1 MKTDLDIQKE
11 IKLRK
16 IADVGAELGLSE
28 DDFDLYGKYKAKLND
43 SIMSKEDKNGDVIL
57 VTAITPTKAGEGKTT
72 VSIGLA
78 EALRKIGKNVC
89 LALREPS
96 LGPVMG
102 LKGGATGGGYSQV
115 LPMDEINFHFT
126 GDFHALTSANNLIS
140 ACIDNEI
147 YFNSPLNIDPERV
160 VWKRCLDVNDR
171 TLRNI
176 TIGQGSKI
184 NGVERKDSFCITV
197 ASEIMAVFCLAND
210 FKDLENRLNNILVAY
225 TKDGKEVHLKELNI
239 TGALLLL
246 LKDAFKPN
254 LVQTCE
260 GGPAIVHGG
269 PFANIAHGCNSI
281 MATKYARRLAD
292 YVVTEGGFGADLG
305 CEKFLDIKA
314 RVSGIDPKCVVLV
327 ATIRALKMHGGV
339 EKENLNLENVDAMM
353 KGLDNLERHI
363 ETIKNFNKP
372 FVVAIN
378 RFYSDTDSEVKAL
391 EKYLE
396 SKSYPYSLATI
407 HTDGGNGGIDLANT
421 VLNVIKT
428 QGDMKLKYLYERE
441 DSLIT
446 KIEKVSKKAYGATS
460 VEISDK
466 AKEKLDLYEKEG
478 YSNLLI
484 CMAKTQNSVTDD
496 AKVLGAPK
504 DFAIHVKDV
513 SLSLGA
519 GFVVVYTGKII
530 TMPGLPE
537 DPVAKHMGIADDGY
551 PYGIM

>member
-16 IADVGAELGLSE
+16 ITDVASELGLNE
-28 DDFDLYGKYKAKLND
+28 DDYDLYGKYKAKLNP
-43 SIMSKEDKNGDVIL
+43 SAFSKGKKNGDIIL

-78 EALRKIGKNVC
+78 EGLRKINKSVC

-210 FKDLENRLNNILVAY
+210 CEDLEKRLNNILVAY
-225 TKDGKEVHLKELNI
+225 SKDGKEIFLKDLNI
-239 TGALLLL
+239 TGAILLL
-246 LKDAFKPN
+246 LKEAFKPN

-281 MATKYARRLAD
+281 MATKYARKLAD
-292 YVVTEGGFGADLG
+292 FVVTEGGFGADLG
-305 CEKFLDIKA
+305 CEKFLDIKS
-314 RVSGIDPKCVVLV
+314 RVASLDPKCVVLV

-339 EKENLNLENVDAMM
+339 DVTNLKEENVEAML
-353 KGLDNLERHI
+353 KGIENLERHI

-378 RFYSDTDSEVKAL
+378 KFYTDTDKEIEAL
-391 EKYLE
+391 SAYLE
-396 SKSYPYSLATI
+396 SKGYPYSLATI
-407 HTDGGNGGIDLANT
+407 HTDGGNGGINLANT
-421 VLNVIKT
+421 VLKVIDENK
-428 QGDMKLKYLYERE
+428 DMKLKYLYERG

-460 VEISDK
+460 VEISEK
-466 AKEKLDLYEKEG
+466 AQEKLDLYEKQG

-537 DPVAKHMGIADDGY
+537 DPVAKHMGISDDGF